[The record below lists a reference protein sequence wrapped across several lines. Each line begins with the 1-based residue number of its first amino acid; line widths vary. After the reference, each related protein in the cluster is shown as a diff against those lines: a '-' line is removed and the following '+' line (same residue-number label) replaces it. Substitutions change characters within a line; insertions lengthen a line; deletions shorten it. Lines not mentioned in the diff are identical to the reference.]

1 MALDKE
7 NNLSGGVCSRGANRV
22 RQELAT
28 VLRRW
33 EEVSRGHLVED
44 KLYLVLSH
52 ASKKDRSLTILIHQ
66 SPLCLAAVSMF
77 MNQTC

>member
-44 KLYLVLSH
+44 IILSPSHGKHLFLTLFDGEMEKSQGALYG
-52 ASKKDRSLTILIHQ
+52 
-66 SPLCLAAVSMF
+66 P
-77 MNQTC
+77 